1 MSKEKD
7 AYFQEIESADL
18 RGLVDLLLECYTET
32 LNDRANELFEWVPVK
47 LVEERRVEYTR
58 EIALYR
64 ERFAA
69 LIGER
74 ETR

>member
-7 AYFQEIESADL
+7 AYFQEIENANL
-18 RGLVDLLLECYTET
+18 LELIDLLLECYAET

-69 LIGER
+69 LVGER